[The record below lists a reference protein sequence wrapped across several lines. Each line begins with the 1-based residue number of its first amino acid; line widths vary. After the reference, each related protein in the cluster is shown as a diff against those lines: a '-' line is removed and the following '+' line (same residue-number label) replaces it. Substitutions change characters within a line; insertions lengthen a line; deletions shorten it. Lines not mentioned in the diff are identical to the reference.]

1 MTTRYH
7 GVYKKRISKK
17 NRQYNDHKVADQVH
31 KAMLVKYTK
40 PHHKYQNN
48 TTFNNNVKAKYIIR
62 GK

>member
-1 MTTRYH
+1 LNE
-7 GVYKKRISKK
+7 I
-17 NRQYNDHKVADQVH
+17 ADQVH

-48 TTFNNNVKAKYIIR
+48 ATFNNNVKAKYIIR